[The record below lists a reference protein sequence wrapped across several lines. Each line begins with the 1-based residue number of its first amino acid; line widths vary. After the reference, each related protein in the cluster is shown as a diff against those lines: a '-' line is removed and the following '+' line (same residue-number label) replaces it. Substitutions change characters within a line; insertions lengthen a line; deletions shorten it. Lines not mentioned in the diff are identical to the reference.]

1 MNTIEKDD
9 KSGTLQKYLALLNI
23 ICAIENR
30 LAWSELIY
38 TVLNIVVLFF
48 IAGLINFK
56 DIFSVFTGTLSLMLC
71 IVTGEFLCVF
81 WVISSMRM
89 QLKLKLH
96 YFHARSLERKMDS
109 PGEYFKSDEYTFYDR
124 SIRRVESFDKKE
136 TTEYPSTGAV
146 RMDGFAGSAKPRH
159 LSWIMPA
166 LFFMIY
172 CVFFIMTLLRLFS
185 SQ

>member
-1 MNTIEKDD
+1 MNSIEKDD
-9 KSGTLQKYLALLNI
+9 NSGTLQKYLTLLNI

-30 LAWSELIY
+30 LTLSELAY
-38 TVLNIVVLFF
+38 TFLNIIVLFF
-48 IAGLINFK
+48 IGTLIYFK
-56 DIFSVFTGTLSLMLC
+56 DIAALFSGALSLMLC
-71 IVTGEFLCVF
+71 IVIGEFLCVF

-96 YFHARSLERKMDS
+96 YFHARSLERKMNS
-109 PGEYFKSDEYTFYDR
+109 PGEYLKTDEYAFYD
-124 SIRRVESFDKKE
+124 SDIRRVESFDKKE
-136 TTEYPSTGAV
+136 TAEYPSTGAV

-172 CVFFIMTLLRLFS
+172 CVFFIQVLLRLFS
-185 SQ
+185 TQ